1 MKAPDLSLVN
11 VIVNTFHYL
20 QIRDLLSLELESL
33 ELRGKFQ
40 VEKVCYER
48 GNVLITLHVSHGPA
62 VFSLWQL
69 YTQNSKLLGTARVAN
84 CSI

>member
-11 VIVNTFHYL
+11 VVVNTFHYL
-20 QIRDLLSLELESL
+20 QIHDLLSLKLESL

-48 GNVLITLHVSHGPA
+48 GNVLMILHVSHGPPGIFFVIA
-62 VFSLWQL
+62 L
-69 YTQNSKLLGTARVAN
+69 YTK
-84 CSI
+84 